1 MKQLA
6 ARPADNRSE
15 TGRQEKETA
24 LPLFATL
31 KLPRAAFV
39 WVINKRVRAPPIS
52 AHTHTGELQQSHRD
66 ASCERASCEPA
77 SCEHASCER
86 TSRSTAMLA
95 PRRASEVEPA
105 GPKNALIDVCAR
117 RVNYF

>member
-52 AHTHTGELQQSHRD
+52 VHTHTGELQQSHRD
-66 ASCERASCEPA
+66 ASCERASCE
-77 SCEHASCER
+77 CASCER
-86 TSRSTAMLA
+86 ASRSIAMLA